1 MATLAK
7 KINVLDAEK
16 IRARLAGMIAA
27 RKLYEDI
34 ADKLHVYISA
44 GNRKTGAIPSV
55 SLIPVADCANCAA
68 CSGSCYDLRNDCIY
82 NGVKDTRARNSAI
95 FRADPAKYFREI
107 SEYCAMIEPKYFRW
121 HIGGDIVNS
130 LYLAGM
136 VKVATENPGTIF
148 LAYTK
153 SNKIV
158 NQYIEAGGIIPENLT
173 IIFSNWFGA
182 ILENPYNLPTS
193 NPLNIDGETTTEKAG
208 FVCPGNCLSCKKCF
222 KAQAGDAVIFPLH

>member
-7 KINVLDAEK
+7 KITVLDAEK
-16 IRARLAGMIAA
+16 IRARLAGMLAA
-27 RKLYEDI
+27 RKMYEEI

-55 SLIPVADCANCAA
+55 SLIPVADCANCASCA
-68 CSGSCYDLRNDCIY
+68 GSCYDLRNDCIY

-107 SEYCAMIEPKYFRW
+107 SEYCAMIEPRYFRW
-121 HIGGDIVNS
+121 HIGGDIINRP
-130 LYLAGM
+130 YFDGM
-136 VKVATENPGTIF
+136 VKVAKENPGVNF

-153 SNKIV
+153 SNKVI
-158 NQYIEAGGIIPENLT
+158 NSYLAAGNVIPENLT

-193 NPLNIDGETTTEKAG
+193 NPLNIDGETTTEKTG
-208 FVCPGNCLSCKKCF
+208 FVCPGNCLTCKKCF

>member
-1 MATLAK
+1 MSTLAK

-16 IRARLAGMIAA
+16 IHTRLAGMIAA
-27 RKLYEDI
+27 RKEYEK
-34 ADKLHVYISA
+34 AAENLHVYISA

-68 CSGSCYDLRNDCIY
+68 CAGSCYDLRNDCIY

-107 SEYCAMIEPKYFRW
+107 SEYCAMIEPRYFRW
-121 HIGGDIVNS
+121 HIGGDIING

-136 VKVATENPGTIF
+136 VKVATENPGTKF

-153 SNKIV
+153 SNKVV
-158 NQYIEAGGIIPENLT
+158 NTFIQAGGVIPENLT

-182 ILENPYNLPTS
+182 ILDNPNGFATS
-193 NPLNIDGETTTEKAG
+193 NPLNIEGETTTEKAG
-208 FVCPGNCLSCKKCF
+208 FVCPGNCLTCKKCF
-222 KAQAGDAVIFPLH
+222 QAAKGDAIIFPLH